1 MTVQAILDDL
11 IAEQQALD
19 DVVGNLSEEHWATA
33 TPSPGWTIADQ
44 IAHLTYFDA
53 TAALAIRDTAAFIE
67 HRAHL
72 VQLMADPDSTEAET
86 MGPLRALTGEGLLS
100 EWRAN
105 RRALEAAG
113 RGLAEDARVEWYG
126 PSMGAKSFLTA
137 RLMEAWAHGQDV
149 VDTLGATRPAS
160 DRLRHIAQLGVIT
173 RGWSYINRGLE
184 VPAGNVAVTLT
195 APSGEVW
202 EWSQENADAT
212 VSGSAEEFCMVVTQ
226 RRHVDDTNLVTD
238 GELARDWMLQAQAFA
253 GGATDGPSAGTWK
266 DNCWISMSQQRTIRD
281 ASNSESGSPN
291 IHRRRAPN
299 YTRQVCL
306 FLTGLV
312 RGVLK
317 QTQFT
322 S

>member
-1 MTVQAILDDL
+1 MTVQGILDDL

-19 DVVGNLSEEHWATA
+19 DVVGNLSEEQWATA

-53 TAALAIRDTAAFIE
+53 TAALAIRDTDAFIE

-72 VQLMADPDSTEAET
+72 VELMADPDATEAET
-86 MGPLRALTGEGLLS
+86 MGPLRALTGDGLLS

-149 VDTLGATRPAS
+149 VDTLGATRLAT

-184 VPAGNVAVTLT
+184 IPAGNVSVTLT

-202 EWSQENADAT
+202 EWPSENADAT
-212 VSGSAEEFCMVVTQ
+212 VSGSAEEFCLVVTQ
-226 RRHVDDTNLVTD
+226 RRHVDDTNLSTD

-253 GGATDGPSAGTWK
+253 GGATDGPTAGTWK
-266 DNCWISMSQQRTIRD
+266 GN
-281 ASNSESGSPN
+281 
-291 IHRRRAPN
+291 
-299 YTRQVCL
+299 
-306 FLTGLV
+306 
-312 RGVLK
+312 
-317 QTQFT
+317 
-322 S
+322 